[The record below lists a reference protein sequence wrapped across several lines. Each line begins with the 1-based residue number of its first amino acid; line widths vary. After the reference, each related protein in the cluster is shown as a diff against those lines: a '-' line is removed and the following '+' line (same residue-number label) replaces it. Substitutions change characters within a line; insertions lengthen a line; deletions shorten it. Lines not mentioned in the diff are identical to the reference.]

1 MDRRA
6 YGVNRRRIKQNNS
19 FARRTV
25 KTGSVKE
32 KKIPLTL
39 ENIAL
44 LVLPLVLMLIFIPPP
59 EEKQVDNQGSDL
71 PVSNYLSDTDSIIV
85 YDVANSIIDVHDLE
99 EYVAGVV
106 AAEMPASFH
115 PEALKAQA
123 VAARTFALSR
133 AKGLY
138 GSEGEHF
145 SAHVCTEPGH
155 CQSYISK
162 EKYLENRGSEGACE
176 KIQDAVYE
184 TKGIVM
190 TYAGQLINPL
200 YHSNSGG
207 ITENIEEVWSGLGE
221 VPYLKSVTG
230 YDESLYEGFENTTVL
245 SWNKIVN
252 QIKSK
257 YSEANI
263 GESAEKE
270 LEILSYTFSGRID
283 KIRLGDITLS
293 GAEFRE
299 IFSLPSTN
307 LEFKFLDNNE
317 VEIISKGYGHGVGM
331 SQCGADYLA
340 KKGLKYDE
348 ILGYFYS
355 GITVQEL
362 R

>member
-1 MDRRA
+1 
-6 YGVNRRRIKQNNS
+6 
-19 FARRTV
+19 
-25 KTGSVKE
+25 
-32 KKIPLTL
+32 
-39 ENIAL
+39 
-44 LVLPLVLMLIFIPPP
+44 
-59 EEKQVDNQGSDL
+59 
-71 PVSNYLSDTDSIIV
+71 
-85 YDVANSIIDVHDLE
+85 
-99 EYVAGVV
+99 
-106 AAEMPASFH
+106 
-115 PEALKAQA
+115 
-123 VAARTFALSR
+123 
-133 AKGLY
+133 
-138 GSEGEHF
+138 
-145 SAHVCTEPGH
+145 
-155 CQSYISK
+155 
-162 EKYLENRGSEGACE
+162 
-176 KIQDAVYE
+176 
-184 TKGIVM
+184 
-190 TYAGQLINPL
+190 
-200 YHSNSGG
+200 
-207 ITENIEEVWSGLGE
+207 
-221 VPYLKSVTG
+221 
-230 YDESLYEGFENTTVL
+230 LYEGFENTTVL